1 MLGAVGAHPRIRSP
15 RRGRAAMAMAMAMA
29 AAALAPAM
37 GRCVD
42 GSGACASGR
51 PAAGPRPLAR
61 GASHADVGRWAE
73 RGRGRAVRATRTLA
87 VAAAVGSGRDVVA
100 DARTNFRLLIGEA
113 EGGREVPLFMRN
125 RYFETL
131 SGEIRVA
138 LGEEEIMIAAQKGAR
153 ALAEAKQKQAEIE
166 RAVSALKRVV
176 LAGSPTGATGEV
188 EGEGVVLG
196 AGDLEALAQAND
208 VLARIIVARG
218 GTAADGSTDST
229 KLGGADDNEV
239 SSLLLDGMNLS
250 GDDKKMATSFLEGA
264 GVQAVNSAFFGTMAG
279 AGLILVYVLLNAG
292 K

>member
-1 MLGAVGAHPRIRSP
+1 
-15 RRGRAAMAMAMAMA
+15 MAMAMAMA

-188 EGEGVVLG
+188 EGEGGRPRGGGPRGVG
-196 AGDLEALAQAND
+196 AGQRR
-208 VLARIIVARG
+208 V
-218 GTAADGSTDST
+218 
-229 KLGGADDNEV
+229 GADYRRAGRDGRRRV
-239 SSLLLDGMNLS
+239 DRLD
-250 GDDKKMATSFLEGA
+250 
-264 GVQAVNSAFFGTMAG
+264 QARRGRRQ
-279 AGLILVYVLLNAG
+279 
-292 K
+292 